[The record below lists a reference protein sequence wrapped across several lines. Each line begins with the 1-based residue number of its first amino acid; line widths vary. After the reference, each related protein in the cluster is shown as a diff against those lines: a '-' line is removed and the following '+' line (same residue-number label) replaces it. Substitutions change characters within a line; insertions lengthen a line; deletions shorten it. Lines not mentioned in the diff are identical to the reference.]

1 LAPDRIQRGSG
12 RTTEITSEIVRFS
25 SFERLAPEATELEL
39 SIHWP
44 VALQDGTKLQLVL
57 HGKAIWDGAVFGG
70 MRITKHEFRTRAT
83 KGRIESVPQFPE
95 SVRAFLAA
103 GAGSSSL
110 PRPSGLHLGGTRYE
124 VS

>member
-1 LAPDRIQRGSG
+1 M
-12 RTTEITSEIVRFS
+12 RFS

-57 HGKAIWDGAVFGG
+57 HGKAIWDGDVFGG
-70 MRITKHEFRTRAT
+70 MRILKHEFRTRAT
-83 KGRIESVPQFPE
+83 KGRIESVPPFPE

-103 GAGSSSL
+103 GAGKQFAAA
-110 PRPSGLHLGGTRYE
+110 P
-124 VS
+124 